1 MRYPHR
7 SAPLGTGRHLCD
19 RCPCS
24 GSLFPP
30 QAAAAFAAVLV
41 LRLHQL
47 NIPDCCNLIEQGL
60 DPATFSLSRIIAIKN
75 SPAFSVRLSFVAA
88 TPLPPARS
96 ALFPI
101 PRGLS
106 RGLTN
111 SPRTDF
117 ACAAMPRNRAPA
129 RCKNQRSA
137 LVPKYTAAD
146 SGHYRYHILRACKP
160 KAKPP
165 RRDTLLSA
173 PGALLF
179 LFHSPW
185 TLPRAN
191 QQSVRLLVP
200 ALRCRLTGC
209 GARIG
214 RRPLGGTPPLRP
226 RPLLRLP
233 VSAAGGG
240 RLHSCSRPPSVQT
253 KSKAPTAGHA
263 ALYPR
268 RATVPFPFPGDSPAL

>member
-1 MRYPHR
+1 MQVACPRRPGPRRR
-7 SAPLGTGRHLCD
+7 SHQLLTLASQNTSTEGLTLAASGLLFCPPVRKTAGTLRVAVPASVGAPWGGTPPLRPLPLLRLPVSAAGGGRL
-19 RCPCS
+19 RSCS
-24 GSLFPP
+24 R
-30 QAAAAFAAVLV
+30 

-75 SPAFSVRLSFVAA
+75 SPAFSVRLSFVAG

-146 SGHYRYHILRACKP
+146 SGHYRCHILRAC
-160 KAKPP
+160 
-165 RRDTLLSA
+165 
-173 PGALLF
+173 
-179 LFHSPW
+179 
-185 TLPRAN
+185 N
-191 QQSVRLLVP
+191 Q
-200 ALRCRLTGC
+200 
-209 GARIG
+209 
-214 RRPLGGTPPLRP
+214 
-226 RPLLRLP
+226 
-233 VSAAGGG
+233 
-240 RLHSCSRPPSVQT
+240 
-253 KSKAPTAGHA
+253 K
-263 ALYPR
+263 
-268 RATVPFPFPGDSPAL
+268 